1 MSKSKKWK
9 PGEIGYIYTNELYD
23 ISFDRSVKVEVL
35 ADLESGLHPV
45 KVKSLKSGI
54 VYYCRHEE
62 IHSRAAKVKKKPAQ
76 DIVPELIKEQSEVLA
91 ERRMKELKKMAE
103 IKKPTREEIQKKF
116 EAITLVKYA
125 EINCQDACPECMTD
139 YTSECRDLVIDL
151 AYSTLFRELQ
161 NGIDEK

>member
-23 ISFDRSVKVEVL
+23 ISFDRSVKIEVL

-62 IHSRAAKVKKKPAQ
+62 IHNRAAKARKKTAQ
-76 DIVPELIKEQSEVLA
+76 DIVPEKIKEQAENLA
-91 ERRMKELKKMAE
+91 ARKME
-103 IKKPTREEIQKKF
+103 KIMESKKPTFEDIKEKFYALAQVSKYDIAKKEIVLELAEKALFEEIKDG
-116 EAITLVKYA
+116 VVW
-125 EINCQDACPECMTD
+125 
-139 YTSECRDLVIDL
+139 R
-151 AYSTLFRELQ
+151 
-161 NGIDEK
+161 